1 VLSRRRPERFRR
13 REGRRPWGYVSN
25 GRILS
30 HEGDCWIGEE
40 AAALGTVTV
49 SGNARLEGWAAIWDD
64 VELSGNARVYGLA
77 SLWGNTRV
85 FENGQVSGKAKVRAG
100 NIRGTA
106 HLTGDATL
114 TYGVTVSRGTYTEG
128 NILHQNPGLFTPPPC
143 P

>member
-1 VLSRRRPERFRR
+1 MTKIQPKYRIDWNNSVLFKTFACYRVVALRDFGDVKAGDR
-13 REGRRPWGYVSN
+13 GGYVSN

-85 FENGQVSGKAKVRAG
+85 FENGQVSGRRRLGRATSG
-100 NIRGTA
+100 ARRISPGTRA
-106 HLTGDATL
+106 SHTG
-114 TYGVTVSRGTYTEG
+114 SR
-128 NILHQNPGLFTPPPC
+128 
-143 P
+143 